1 MPSLLKSPS
10 AEIVIFSEHKS
21 DMVLPEDLNVWA
33 LLVAPQVKSAI
44 AVMTKN
50 VFFINGVELL
60 ILPAKIVK
68 TIQYPP
74 LFGIFKTHKKRTDP
88 LLFRHFATL
97 PLCHIK
103 EVANVER
110 MARCGG

>member
-1 MPSLLKSPS
+1 MV
-10 AEIVIFSEHKS
+10 AAQIIAIV
-21 DMVLPEDLNVWA
+21 
-33 LLVAPQVKSAI
+33 
-44 AVMTKN
+44 KN

-110 MARCGG
+110 MARKGG